1 MLQST
6 RRSFIKLLPAV
17 ALILAGAWWLLGRSE
32 GATSI
37 ASQAPASTTTSAAFD
52 FPITWNG
59 DQPSIIDQYAYRLKI
74 DGDVANPL
82 ELTLEELNTMTTA
95 QKTLLIHCVEGW
107 DATVPWEGI
116 PLSHLVQQ
124 AGPLPGVSRVT
135 ITATTGYSV
144 ALSSSE
150 VENADNMI
158 ALRVGGAVLTVDHG
172 YPARLVVPSRPG
184 EDWVKYVTRITCS
197 SG

>member
-1 MLQST
+1 MLNIT
-6 RRSFIKLLPAV
+6 RRSFIKLVPAG
-17 ALILAGAWWLLGRSE
+17 ALVIAGAWWLLRRSE
-32 GATSI
+32 GAITI
-37 ASQAPASTTTSAAFD
+37 ASQAPTSTTNSAFD

-59 DQPSIIDQYAYRLKI
+59 DQPITIDPYAYRLKI

-82 ELTLEELNTMTTA
+82 ELTLEELSTMTTV

-158 ALRVGGAVLTVDHG
+158 ALRAGGAVLTVDHG

-184 EDWVKYVTRITCS
+184 EDWVKCVTRITCS